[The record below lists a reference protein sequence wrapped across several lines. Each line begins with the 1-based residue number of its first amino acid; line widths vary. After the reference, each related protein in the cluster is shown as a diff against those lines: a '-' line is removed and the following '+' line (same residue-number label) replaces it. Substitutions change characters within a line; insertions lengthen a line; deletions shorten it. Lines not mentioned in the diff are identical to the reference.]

1 MCKHTGMHVCM
12 RGAEPGQLLLLES
25 QLVQLSAEKGPEG
38 MRRKEKEEWEK
49 EKEEERLGGI
59 NEEIPVPTER
69 LWECGE
75 RRRKG
80 LR

>member
-1 MCKHTGMHVCM
+1 MYERCRARAAV
-12 RGAEPGQLLLLES
+12 LLEP

-38 MRRKEKEEWEK
+38 MRRKEEEVWEK
-49 EKEEERLGGI
+49 EKEEERLGGT
-59 NEEIPVPTER
+59 NEEIPVPTET
-69 LWECGE
+69 LWEHGE